1 MLFYVPFFTPRT
13 EGRIP
18 TTTPDDHP
26 GNMLLRWY
34 GPWQQS
40 INLYLMADGSLTED
54 YPINDLDLLRRTYFG
69 GANKV
74 TQTEVDALLAA
85 GYGVSGNGTITYEDM
100 VITGDFVWQLVSGE
114 TLLQVSA

>member
-1 MLFYVPFFTPRT
+1 MPFFRPRT
-13 EGRIP
+13 DGRIP

-26 GNMLLRWY
+26 GNPLLRFY

-40 INLYLMADGSLTED
+40 VHVFLLSDGTLTED
-54 YPINDLDLLRRTYFG
+54 YPIDDLGSLVRTYSG
-69 GANKV
+69 DWNKV

-85 GYGVSGNGTITYEDM
+85 GYGVGGNGEIVYEDM
-100 VITGDFVWQLVSGE
+100 LITGSFVWQLVSGE

>member
-1 MLFYVPFFTPRT
+1 MPFFTPRT

-26 GNMLLRWY
+26 GNPLLRFY

-40 INLYLMADGSLTED
+40 INVYLMSDGSLTED
-54 YPINDLDLLRRTYFG
+54 YPINDLPLLVRTYFG
-69 GANKV
+69 GPNKI
-74 TQTEVDALLAA
+74 TASEAAALEAE
-85 GYGVSGNGTITYEDM
+85 GYGSNGNGTITYEDM
-100 VITGDFVWQLVSGE
+100 VITPGFVWQLMSGE